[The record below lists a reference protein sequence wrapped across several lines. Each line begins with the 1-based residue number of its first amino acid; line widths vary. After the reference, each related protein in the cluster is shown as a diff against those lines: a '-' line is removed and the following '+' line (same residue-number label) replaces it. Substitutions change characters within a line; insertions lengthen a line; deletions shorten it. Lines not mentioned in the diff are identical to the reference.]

1 VDNHTWQRR
10 RSRLK
15 KQIIVLV
22 GPSGS
27 GKTTIGEAL
36 TKKGLKKLVTTTT
49 RKPRP
54 GEKDGVD
61 YYFRE
66 KAQLNQSDFIEQ
78 TFYND
83 NIYGLTK
90 SEVKNALEDNDI
102 VHVSLDR
109 NGSKVM
115 NEVFPEKS
123 KIIFITVTV
132 EAMKERM
139 KKRGDSESKIA
150 ERIAHCETTGEL
162 VPPEEADYEIYNYD
176 VDQTVEKILEIV
188 NE

>member
-1 VDNHTWQRR
+1 MEL
-10 RSRLK
+10 LK
-15 KQIIVLV
+15 KIIVLV

-36 TKKGLKKLVTTTT
+36 KKNGLRKLVTTTT

-66 KAQLNQSDFIEQ
+66 KDQLDSSEFIEQ
-78 TFYND
+78 TTYND

-90 SEVKNALEDNDI
+90 SEVENALEDHDV

-115 NEVFPEKS
+115 KEEFPD
-123 KIIFITVTV
+123 IATILFITVTE
-132 EAMKERM
+132 EAMAERM
-139 KKRGDSESKIA
+139 KKRGDSEAKIA
-150 ERIAHCETTGEL
+150 ERLAHCNTTGEL
-162 VPPEEADYEIYNYD
+162 LPPEEADYKINNNDIDKTVDEILY
-176 VDQTVEKILEIV
+176 II
-188 NE
+188 NEE